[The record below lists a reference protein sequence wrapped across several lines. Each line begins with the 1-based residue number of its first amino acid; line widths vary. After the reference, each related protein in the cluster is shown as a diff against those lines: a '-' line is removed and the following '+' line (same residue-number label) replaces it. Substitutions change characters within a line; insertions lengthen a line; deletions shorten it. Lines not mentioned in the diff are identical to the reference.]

1 MFKRLLVPV
10 DLEHPAS
17 AQKVVRNALA
27 LGGEAAEYIIMTVIP
42 PIGGGIVASYL
53 PKNYDKRL
61 KEEME
66 VRLREFMAEHFADA
80 THERFQYF
88 VAHGPVYEEI
98 NMAAKHHDVDLV
110 VVSAVKPGSHGL
122 GPNAARVARYGENN
136 VLIIR

>member
-1 MFKRLLVPV
+1 MFKRILLPV

-17 AQKVVRNALA
+17 AQKVVQSALEV
-27 LGGEAAEYIIMTVIP
+27 GGEAAEYLVMTVIP

-66 VRLREFMAEHFADA
+66 ARLKDFVAEHFAGVA
-80 THERFQYF
+80 ERFQYL

-98 NMAAKHHDVDLV
+98 NMAAKKHHADLV
-110 VVSAVKPGSHGL
+110 VVSAAKPGSYGL

>member
-10 DLEHPAS
+10 DLEHPVS
-17 AQKVVRNALA
+17 AQKLLRTAIE
-27 LGGEAAEYIIMTVIP
+27 LGGESAELIVMSVIP

-66 VRLREFMAEHFADA
+66 ARLKDFVSANCPQDA
-80 THERFQYF
+80 LARCQYLA
-88 VAHGPVYEEI
+88 AHGPVYEEI
-98 NMAAKHHDVDLV
+98 NRAAKQHQADLV
-110 VVSAVKPGSHGL
+110 LVSAVKPGSHGL

>member
-10 DLEHPAS
+10 DLEHPVS
-17 AQKVVRNALA
+17 AQKVVRSALE
-27 LGGEAAEYIIMTVIP
+27 LGGDATEYIIMTVIP

-66 VRLREFMAEHFADA
+66 ERLKEFMAEHFADVA
-80 THERFQYF
+80 QERFQYF

-98 NMAAKHHDVDLV
+98 NMAAKNHHVDLV

>member
-10 DLEHPAS
+10 DLEHPVS
-17 AQKVVRNALA
+17 AEKLVRNALQI
-27 LGGEAAEYIIMTVIP
+27 GGASAEYILISVIP

-66 VRLREFMAEHFADA
+66 VKLKAFVHEHFSADK
-80 THERFQYF
+80 ERFQYL

-98 NMAAKHHDVDLV
+98 NLAAKQQQVDLV
-110 VVSAVKPGSHGL
+110 VVSAVKPGSKGL
-122 GPNAARVARYGENN
+122 GPNAARIARYGNKS